1 MFFSVSQES
10 TAFSRLSANPQLST
24 PFEHNFL
31 YSAPHYL
38 NTSGAL
44 TYKKTCKKAKRGLE
58 LVSQPPFLH
67 DFGRKS
73 FSTLYSI
80 NWLNFVVW
88 LPYYLFGILSNM
100 YTLIVCFPDCDFMN
114 FKIYLSFL
122 IKPNFYMTKNMT
134 KI

>member
-24 PFEHNFL
+24 SFEHNFL
-31 YSAPHYL
+31 YSAPHHL
-38 NTSGAL
+38 NTPGAL
-44 TYKKTCKKAKRGLE
+44 TYKNTCKKAKRGLE

-67 DFGRKS
+67 DFRRKS

-100 YTLIVCFPDCDFMN
+100 LYFNCLFPRLWRLN